1 MKHNINENEK
11 ILPRAAV
18 IQDMSGFV
26 RVSLTEAIPILA
38 AMGVEVCPLPT
49 AILSTHTYEF
59 TDYTLLDMTDEMPKI
74 IEHWNKLG
82 LEFDAVYSGYL
93 SSGRQIDIIHDFMQS
108 QKKNGALCVVDPVLG
123 DNALTDV
130 KTVYSDRMT
139 ELIDG
144 MRRLC
149 GIADVITPNLTEACL
164 LLDRDYPRCTLSNA
178 EIKDVLSALVHLGAK
193 SAVITSIMDGE
204 DSMCVAV
211 YDGGEYYK
219 IGCDYV
225 KRPFHGTGEGKALVD
240 KIEEGENQISR
251 ATDKIVIRQLIA
263 DLDERDGEIVKMR
276 YFCHKTQE
284 QVAQKL
290 GISQVQVSRL
300 EKKILAKSSVEQRKM
315 ENWLVWTLQRFLF

>member
-1 MKHNINENEK
+1 
-11 ILPRAAV
+11 
-18 IQDMSGFV
+18 
-26 RVSLTEAIPILA
+26 
-38 AMGVEVCPLPT
+38 
-49 AILSTHTYEF
+49 
-59 TDYTLLDMTDEMPKI
+59 MTDEMPKI

-130 KTVYSDRMT
+130 KTAYSDRMT

-225 KRPFHGTGEGKALVD
+225 KRPFHGTGDIFTSVLTGALLGGNDTAKAANIAADFVARA
-240 KIEEGENQISR
+240 IELTARHPEMPVRHGALFEPVLQS
-251 ATDKIVIRQLIA
+251 
-263 DLDERDGEIVKMR
+263 G
-276 YFCHKTQE
+276 YFAPE
-284 QVAQKL
+284 KL
-290 GISQVQVSRL
+290 GGIPERI
-300 EKKILAKSSVEQRKM
+300 EILK
-315 ENWLVWTLQRFLF
+315 

>member
-1 MKHNINENEK
+1 MN
-11 ILPRAAV
+11 
-18 IQDMSGFV
+18 
-26 RVSLTEAIPILA
+26 LTRF
-38 AMGVEVCPLPT
+38 T
-49 AILSTHTYEF
+49 ADIC
-59 TDYTLLDMTDEMPKI
+59 
-74 IEHWNKLG
+74 
-82 LEFDAVYSGYL
+82 
-93 SSGRQIDIIHDFMQS
+93 SGRQIDIRHDFMQS

-225 KRPFHGTGEGKALVD
+225 KRPFHGTGDIFTSVLTGALLGGNDTAKAANIAADFVARA
-240 KIEEGENQISR
+240 IELTARHPEMPVRHGALFEPVLQSGYFAPEKFGGIP
-251 ATDKIVIRQLIA
+251 
-263 DLDERDGEIVKMR
+263 ERIEILK
-276 YFCHKTQE
+276 
-284 QVAQKL
+284 
-290 GISQVQVSRL
+290 
-300 EKKILAKSSVEQRKM
+300 
-315 ENWLVWTLQRFLF
+315 

>member
-74 IEHWNKLG
+74 IERWNKLG

-225 KRPFHGTGEGKALVD
+225 KRPFHGTGDIFTSVLTGALLGGNDTAKAANIAADFVARA
-240 KIEEGENQISR
+240 IELTARHPEMPVRHGALFEPVLQS
-251 ATDKIVIRQLIA
+251 
-263 DLDERDGEIVKMR
+263 G
-276 YFCHKTQE
+276 YFAPE
-284 QVAQKL
+284 KL
-290 GISQVQVSRL
+290 GGIPERI
-300 EKKILAKSSVEQRKM
+300 EILK
-315 ENWLVWTLQRFLF
+315 